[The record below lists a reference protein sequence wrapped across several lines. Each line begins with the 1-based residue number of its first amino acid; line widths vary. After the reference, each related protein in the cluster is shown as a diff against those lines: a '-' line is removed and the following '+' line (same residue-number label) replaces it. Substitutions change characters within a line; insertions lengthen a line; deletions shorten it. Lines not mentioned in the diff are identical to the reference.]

1 MTRPAPT
8 LAKLTRPR
16 LHEAVDRDRL
26 FALLDRARGRRSAVC
41 VVGPPGAG
49 KTTLVATWLD
59 KRQVPGIWYQV
70 DAGDADLATFFYYLG
85 EASRPFM
92 PDDRQTLPLLTHE
105 YTHDVPGFSRRFC
118 RELFS
123 LLPEGAAVVL
133 DNYQEVDAQHPFHAL
148 VADAVAE
155 IPADRL
161 LLVISRRDPP
171 DCYTRL
177 MANEDVLTVGW
188 DDLKLNLDETTAI
201 VRAPLPAMNAGEIAR
216 LYEQSGGWAAGLTL
230 MLEGYRRSGNA
241 SASVPIERESVFSY
255 FAAQIFEHLPR
266 STQEFLVATAVL
278 PQIPASLARD
288 LTENAKSTE
297 ILEDLFRRHLFTH
310 RRSASEPTYWYH
322 ALFRAFLQGRAVAI
336 LGADSLR
343 ELQRRAARLLD
354 ARGAHD
360 DAFQVFR
367 EVADWPAIQRLIERH
382 AGALLAQGRA
392 QTLRDWIV
400 ALPEATLESAPWS
413 RYWLG
418 TSLIPLDQKKARAH
432 LERAFGQFA
441 ADGDSMA
448 QALAAAGMI
457 ESYFLEWAD
466 FRPMRRWVDT
476 LEPLLDRLNFSGSFH
491 SEWKVY
497 NSLLLGTMYVM
508 PGHKLLGRTV
518 ARVTEML
525 DEDMDVN
532 SKASTAMVLLGYCN
546 LACDVERGRRAVLC
560 IEPLIEHPDLT
571 PLTRLW
577 SHMRLGYYYYLTGHY
592 RTGLDA
598 LDRAMRVRE
607 TFGLRGVGGAPLLIA
622 SHQIVAYMMLGDQRS
637 ARRCLEMMVAA
648 ADPGRPTDMDNV
660 AHGYAHVE
668 GAAGNHRMVADS
680 GAQKTTSA
688 AATGALYLEIIGTAL
703 EATGCALLGE
713 HARLHGVL
721 GKLRRMV
728 GGTCFAF
735 FECEA
740 RLLEAYVDLVH
751 GDVERG
757 RRLLADALTFA
768 RQMRF
773 QYPQMARSSIIP
785 GVLMAE
791 ALRLG
796 IETDHVRDTIRR
808 LNVRPPADAP
818 ENWPWPVKIF
828 TLGRLEV
835 WCDGQKLEFN
845 GKAPRRVLALL
856 RAIVIGGGVPIAIA
870 HLIDTLWPDDE
881 GDAAR
886 KTLDVTLVRLRRLLG
901 SAERVVVRDEQVT
914 LNRDLCWV
922 DAWAFA
928 RNVEAIERGEEPPQ
942 ALLYTGLRA
951 LESYRGSFL
960 PADPDDP
967 GAVVMRLRLRDLLAR
982 LVSALGGR
990 LESAGDWEGAL
1001 GCYRRGIDAD
1011 ELAEEFYQGVMRCHA
1026 AMGRHAEGMAAYRRL
1041 RQTLSVVLGVGPS
1054 VTSEQ
1059 LMQLLRSSRLDRLS

>member
-16 LHEAVDRDRL
+16 LHDAAERGRL
-26 FALLDRARGRRSAVC
+26 FAHLDGARGRRAAVC

-70 DAGDADLATFFYYLG
+70 DTGDADLATFFYYLG

-92 PDDRQTLPLLTHE
+92 PDDRQALPLLTHE
-105 YTHDVPGFSRRFC
+105 YTHDVPGFSRRFF

-123 LLPEGAAVVL
+123 LLPDDAAVVL
-133 DNYQEVDAQHPFHAL
+133 DNYQEVDAQHPFHGL
-148 VADAVAE
+148 IADAVTE
-155 IPADRL
+155 IPAGRM
-161 LLVISRRDPP
+161 LLVVSRRDPP
-171 DCYTRL
+171 DCYARL
-177 MANEDVLTVGW
+177 MANEHVLTVDWG
-188 DDLKLNLDETTAI
+188 DLKLNLEETTAI
-201 VRAPLPAMNAGEIAR
+201 VRAPLPAMSAAEIER
-216 LYEQSGGWAAGLTL
+216 LHEQCGGWAAGLTL
-230 MLEGYRRSGNA
+230 MLEGCRRSG
-241 SASVPIERESVFSY
+241 SALAGVPIEREAVFSY
-255 FAAQIFEHLPR
+255 FAAQIFEHLPLATR
-266 STQEFLVATAVL
+266 QFLVATAVL
-278 PQIPASLARD
+278 PQVPASLAQD
-288 LTENAKSTE
+288 LTENPQSAE
-297 ILEDLFRRHLFTH
+297 ILDDLFKRHLFTH
-310 RRSASEPTYWYH
+310 RRSGSEPTYWYH
-322 ALFRAFLQGRAVAI
+322 ALFRAFLQGRAEIV
-336 LGADSLR
+336 LGAASLR
-343 ELQRRAARLLD
+343 EVQRRAARLLE
-354 ARGAHD
+354 ARGSHD

-367 EVADWPAIQRLIERH
+367 EVGDWPAMQRLIERH

-418 TSLIPLDQKKARAH
+418 TSLIPLDQKEARAH

-441 ADGDSMA
+441 ADGDPMA

-491 SEWKVY
+491 SERKIY

-532 SKASTAMVLLGYCN
+532 SKASTAMFLLGYCN
-546 LACDVERGRRAVLC
+546 LACDVDRGRRVVLC
-560 IEPLIEHPDLT
+560 IEPLIKHPDLT
-571 PLTRLW
+571 PINQLW
-577 SHMRLGYYYYLTGHY
+577 CHMRLGYYYYLIGQY
-592 RTGLDA
+592 RKALDA
-598 LDRAMRVRE
+598 LERSMLVKEEHGLQR
-607 TFGLRGVGGAPLLIA
+607 FGGSPLLIA
-622 SHQIVAYMMLGDQRS
+622 SHQIVVHTTIGDLRS
-637 ARRCLEMMVAA
+637 ARRCLDNMIAA
-648 ADPGRPTDMDNV
+648 VDPARPTDMDTV
-660 AHGYAHVE
+660 AHGVAHVE
-668 GAAGNHRMVADS
+668 GAAGNYLMVADS
-680 GAQKTTSA
+680 GAKKSA
-688 AATGALYLEIIGTAL
+688 LSAATGMVFLEILGTAL
-703 EATGCALLGE
+703 EATGAALLGE
-713 HARLHGVL
+713 PARLHGVL
-721 GKLRRMV
+721 AKLRRV
-728 GGTCFAF
+728 VTGTCFAF

-740 RLLEAYVDLVH
+740 RMLEAYVDLVH

-757 RRLLADALTFA
+757 RRLLSDAMTFA
-768 RQMRF
+768 REIQF
-773 QYPQMARSSIIP
+773 QYPQMARSSIVP

-796 IETDHVRDTIRR
+796 IEVDHVRDTIRR
-808 LNVRPPADAP
+808 LHVRPPADAP
-818 ENWPWPVKIF
+818 ESWPWPVKIF

-845 GKAPRRVLALL
+845 SKAPRRVLALL
-856 RAIVIGGGVPIAIA
+856 RALVAGGGEAIAVA

-901 SAERVVVRDEQVT
+901 NAERVLVRDEQVT
-914 LNRDLCWV
+914 LNRELCWV

-928 RNVEAIERGEEPPQ
+928 HNVEAVERGAEPPQ
-942 ALLYTGLRA
+942 SLLFTGLRA

-982 LVSALGGR
+982 LVSTLGGR
-990 LESAGDWEGAL
+990 LEAAGDWEAAL

-1026 AMGRHAEGMAAYRRL
+1026 ALGRHAEGMAAYRRL
-1041 RQTLSVVLGVGPS
+1041 RETLSVVLGVGPS
-1054 VTSEQ
+1054 AKSEQ
-1059 LMQLLRSSRLDRLS
+1059 LMQLMRSSRLDRLS

>member
-1 MTRPAPT
+1 MTRPSPT

-16 LHEAVDRDRL
+16 LHEAVERDRL
-26 FALLDRARGRRSAVC
+26 FAQLDRARGRRAAVC

-59 KRQVPGIWYQV
+59 RREVPGIWYQI
-70 DAGDADLATFFYYLG
+70 DPGDADLATFFYYLG

-105 YTHDVPGFSRRFC
+105 YTHDVPGFSRRFF
-118 RELFS
+118 RELFG

-133 DNYQEVDAQHPFHAL
+133 DNYQEVDAQHTFHAL

-155 IPADRL
+155 ISADKM
-161 LLVISRRDPP
+161 LLVVSRRDPP
-171 DCYTRL
+171 DCYARL
-177 MANEDVLTVGW
+177 IANENVFTLDW
-188 DDLKLNLDETTAI
+188 HDLKLNLAEATAM
-201 VRAPLPAMNAGEIAR
+201 VRAPMPAMSTGEIER
-216 LYEQSGGWAAGLTL
+216 LYEDCGGWAAGLTL
-230 MLEGYRRSGNA
+230 MLEGCRRSGKA
-241 SASVPIERESVFSY
+241 FAGVPIEREAVFSY
-255 FAAQIFEHLPR
+255 FAAQIFEHLPLA
-266 STQEFLVATAVL
+266 TQQFLVATAVL
-278 PQIPASLARD
+278 PQVPASIAQE
-288 LTENAKSTE
+288 LTENPKSPE
-297 ILEDLFRRHLFTH
+297 ILDDLFKRHLFTH
-310 RRSASEPTYWYH
+310 RRAGSEPTYWYH
-322 ALFRAFLQGRAVAI
+322 ALFRAFLQGRAEVV

-343 ELQRRAARLLD
+343 EVQRRAARLLD
-354 ARGAHD
+354 ARGNHD

-367 EVADWPAIQRLIERH
+367 EVGDWPAIQRLIERH
-382 AGALLAQGRA
+382 AGALLAKGRA

-400 ALPEATLESAPWS
+400 ALPPATLEGAPWS

-418 TSLIPLDQKKARAH
+418 TSLIPFDQKNARAH

-441 ADGDSMA
+441 ADGDPMA

-457 ESYFLEWAD
+457 ESYFLEWTD

-476 LEPLLDRLNFSGSFH
+476 LEPLLDRLNFAGALH
-491 SEWKVY
+491 SERKIY

-518 ARVTEML
+518 VRVTEML

-532 SKASTAMVLLGYCN
+532 SKASTAMFLLGYCN
-546 LACDVERGRRAVLC
+546 LACDIERGRRAVLC
-560 IEPLIEHPDLT
+560 VEPLITHPDLT

-577 SHMRLGYYYYLTGHY
+577 CHMRLGYYYYLIGQY

-598 LDRAMRVRE
+598 LEQAMRVKE
-607 TFGLRGVGGAPLLIA
+607 TYGLQGVGGAPLLIA
-622 SHQIVAYMMLGDQRS
+622 SHQIVAHMMLGDLRS
-637 ARRCLEMMVAA
+637 ARRCLDMMVAV
-648 ADPGRPTDMDNV
+648 ADPARPTDMDNV

-680 GAQKTTSA
+680 GAQKSASA
-688 AATGALYLEIIGTAL
+688 AATGVLYLEIIGTAL

-713 HARLHGVL
+713 PTRLHSVL
-721 GKLRRMV
+721 AKLRRMV
-728 GGTCFAF
+728 AGTCFAF

-740 RLLEAYVDLVH
+740 RMLEAYADLVH

-757 RRLLADALTFA
+757 RRLLADAMTFA
-768 RQMRF
+768 REMRF
-773 QYPQMARSSIIP
+773 QYPQMARSSVVP

-796 IETDHVRDTIRR
+796 IEVDHVRDTIRR
-808 LNVRPPADAP
+808 LSIRPPADAP
-818 ENWPWPVKIF
+818 ESWPWSVKIF

-845 GKAPRRVLALL
+845 SKAPRRVLALL
-856 RAIVIGGGVPIAIA
+856 RAIVAGGGEAVAIA
-870 HLIDTLWPDDE
+870 HLIDTLWPDEE

-901 SAERVVVRDEQVT
+901 NAERVLVRDEQVT
-914 LNRDLCWV
+914 LNRDQCWV

-928 RNVEAIERGEEPPQ
+928 RNVEAVERGGAPPQ
-942 ALLYTGLRA
+942 ALLSTGLRA

-982 LVSALGGR
+982 LVSTLGGR
-990 LESAGDWEGAL
+990 LEAAGDWEAAL

-1041 RQTLSVVLGVGPS
+1041 RETLSVVLGVGPS
-1054 VTSEQ
+1054 AKSEQ
-1059 LMQLLRSSRLDRLS
+1059 LMHLMRSSRLDRLS